1 MAGPALRS
9 CSRSTINDHRAGP
22 TSLAILRYLLHILAM
37 SGFEPNDYSV
47 VVKNRGNPPDPWRWE
62 IYRAGRSSAIKQSTV
77 YFHTMAMASRAGKEA
92 LKGLLE
98 KLYA

>member
-1 MAGPALRS
+1 VGLNA
-9 CSRSTINDHRAGP
+9 
-22 TSLAILRYLLHILAM
+22 LAIFGHLLHNLAM
-37 SGFEPNDYSV
+37 SGFEPADYSV

-62 IYRAGRSSAIKQSTV
+62 IYRAGRSSAIKQSSV
-77 YFHTMAMASRAGKEA
+77 YYHTMAMATRAGKEA

>member
-1 MAGPALRS
+1 MGPGGSGPRHKCPLRRPDIAS
-9 CSRSTINDHRAGP
+9 NSEPLGP
-22 TSLAILRYLLHILAM
+22 YIRVM

>member
-1 MAGPALRS
+1 VDLNNRLFS
-9 CSRSTINDHRAGP
+9 
-22 TSLAILRYLLHILAM
+22 
-37 SGFEPNDYSV
+37 SGEKPRKS
-47 VVKNRGNPPDPWRWE
+47 PDPWRWE

>member
-1 MAGPALRS
+1 M
-9 CSRSTINDHRAGP
+9 
-22 TSLAILRYLLHILAM
+22 TSLAFSTSLRHIPAM
-37 SGFEPNDYSV
+37 SGFEPTDYSV

>member
-1 MAGPALRS
+1 VGLN
-9 CSRSTINDHRAGP
+9 T
-22 TSLAILRYLLHILAM
+22 LAISGCLLHNRGM
-37 SGFEPNDYSV
+37 SGFEPADYSV

-62 IYRAGRSSAIKQSTV
+62 IYRAGRSSAIKQSSV
-77 YFHTMAMASRAGKEA
+77 YYHTMAMASRAGKVA